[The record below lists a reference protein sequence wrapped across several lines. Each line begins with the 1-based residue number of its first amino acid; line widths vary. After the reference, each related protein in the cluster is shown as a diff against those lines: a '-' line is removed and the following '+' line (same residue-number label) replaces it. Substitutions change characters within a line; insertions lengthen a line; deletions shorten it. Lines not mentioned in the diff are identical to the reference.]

1 MVATDARQQ
10 TTGYAHPEVLVSTEW
25 VAEHLDDPQVR
36 IVESDEDILLYDFGH
51 VPGAVKLDW
60 HTDLQDPVARDFVDK
75 DGFEALMRRAGIAN
89 ETTVV
94 FYGDRNNW
102 YATYTFWLF
111 KLYGHEDCRVMDGG
125 RAKWE
130 AEGRPMTREMPSFPP
145 TAYTA
150 QEADLSI
157 RAFRDDVLAVVR
169 AGDPKLV
176 DVRSP
181 QEYTGEV
188 IHMVNYPQEGRSAA
202 ATSSAPATSLG
213 QGGQRGRHLQA
224 GRRAARPLRGGGDHP
239 GRADDRLLP
248 DRRALQ
254 PHLVRPQVPARYPD
268 VRNYDGSWTE
278 WGSMVGVPI
287 AKGPQPFGEGAVGH
301 SPGMEPPSSNQ
312 EATISSALRCVT
324 RVDRHAL

>member
-75 DGFEALMRRAGIAN
+75 DGFEALMRRTGIAN

-130 AEGRPMTREMPSFPP
+130 AEGRPMTREEPSFPP
-145 TAYTA
+145 TDYVAK
-150 QEADLSI
+150 EADLSI
-157 RAFRDDVLAVVR
+157 RAFRDDVLAMVR
-169 AGDPKLV
+169 SGDPKLV

-188 IHMVNYPQEGRSAA
+188 IHMVNYPQEGA
-202 ATSSAPATSLG
+202 
-213 QGGQRGRHLQA
+213 QRGGHVRGA
-224 GRRAARPLRGGGDHP
+224 RNIPWGKAANEDGTFKPVGELRSLYEGEGITPDEPTIAYCRIGERSSHTWFVLKY
-239 GRADDRLLP
+239 LLG
-248 DRRALQ
+248 
-254 PHLVRPQVPARYPD
+254 YPD

-287 AKGPQPFGEGAVGH
+287 AKGPQPFGEERG
-301 SPGMEPPSSNQ
+301 
-312 EATISSALRCVT
+312 
-324 RVDRHAL
+324 